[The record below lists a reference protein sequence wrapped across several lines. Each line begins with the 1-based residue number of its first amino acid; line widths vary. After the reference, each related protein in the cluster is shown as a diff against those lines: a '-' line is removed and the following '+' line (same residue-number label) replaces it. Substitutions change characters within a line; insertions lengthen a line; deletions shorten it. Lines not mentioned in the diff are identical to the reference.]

1 MKWSTGMAEG
11 MQATETQQKQLEDNG
26 MAAFTSQSC
35 TDAGVTV
42 TAEQSITDNYN
53 SHISFKVEG
62 FQVEDGQQPDF
73 GSISVLVDGKED
85 LNLDA
90 GFYDGIIAGDD
101 GMPVRKWR
109 HDVLL
114 CAGRWQH
121 GI

>member
-1 MKWSTGMAEG
+1 MAEG

-42 TAEQSITDNYN
+42 TAQQSITDNYN

-73 GSISVLVDGKED
+73 GSISVLVNGKDD

-90 GFYDGIIAGDD
+90 GFYDGIITGED
-101 GMPVRKWR
+101 GMPVRAS
-109 HDVLL
+109 DGSDILL

>member
-1 MKWSTGMAEG
+1 MAEG

-85 LNLDA
+85 SMTASSQEMTECRCGLP
-90 GFYDGIIAGDD
+90 
-101 GMPVRKWR
+101 ME
-109 HDVLL
+109 VLH
-114 CAGRWQH
+114 WTKMET
-121 GI
+121 